1 MRIPFM
7 AAFAGVLVAGA
18 TFASVLAAQAGATPG
33 LAITQVLHE
42 PSSSEVGPYI
52 SSLTIPNPNQG
63 IPGQPATFNVYGN
76 GSGYSNELDNVDDK
90 FHAIAS
96 TTTHQL
102 AVLENNT
109 GADIIIDV
117 ATIVLSAINPTV
129 SPVSAPEAQLLFNTP
144 PGHMTYVYGFD
155 QNAVSV
161 PNGSAVSVWLW
172 VAKWGE
178 SLDTSPRD
186 YICVWTFTD
195 TVSATTMVVN
205 ADLTIPEAGG
215 GEDGGG
221 CVVENGGSPTGL
233 LLLAAGGMAA
243 IVMRRRLFARG

>member
-1 MRIPFM
+1 MRIAFV
-7 AAFAGVLVAGA
+7 AAIMGTIFAGA
-18 TFASVLAAQAGATPG
+18 LAAQAAATPG
-33 LAITQVLHE
+33 LRITQVLHE
-42 PSSSEVGPYI
+42 PGAGAVGPYI
-52 SSLTIPNPNQG
+52 DSLTIPNPNQG
-63 IPGQPATFNVYGN
+63 IPGQPATFKVYGN
-76 GSGYSNELDNVDDK
+76 GKGYHNELDDVDEK

-117 ATIVLSAINPTV
+117 ATIVLSAINPIN
-129 SPVSAPEAQLLFNTP
+129 SPISAPEAQLQFLTP
-144 PGHMTYVYGFD
+144 AGHTTYVYGFD

-161 PNGSAVSVWLW
+161 PNGSSVSVWLW

-178 SLDTSPRD
+178 ALDTSPRD

-205 ADLTIPEAGG
+205 GDLTIPKAGG
-215 GEDGGG
+215 GDGSG
-221 CVVENGGSPTGL
+221 CVANPRQSPVGL
-233 LLLAAGGMAA
+233 MLLAAGGMVA
-243 IVMRRRLFARG
+243 IVTRRKLFAR